1 MEVLPARKRPEVP
14 EAPKSVNI
22 PTTVSR
28 KCPHLMSCGMCELK
42 ELWCEKYGLPAN
54 KTHNYPH

>member
-14 EAPKSVNI
+14 EEPKV
-22 PTTVSR
+22 PTTVR
-28 KCPHLMSCGMCELK
+28 KKPCVFLTPCGMCELK
-42 ELWCEKYGLPAN
+42 KVWCEKYGLPAN